1 MKKKRKDFTE
11 SPFDMADEEQAG
23 SRLENELKAAAE
35 TGLLELSAQ
44 MSDVLLKAARLA
56 KKDVAVGTRIGHDG
70 YEYCPVCN
78 GTVGQSA
85 FYCKHCGQKI
95 REGGMG

>member
-1 MKKKRKDFTE
+1 MKKKKINVDVLTE
-11 SPFDMADEEQAG
+11 TEDDDRG

>member
-1 MKKKRKDFTE
+1 MKKKKIDVDVLTE
-11 SPFDMADEEQAG
+11 TEDDDRG

-70 YEYCPVCN
+70 HEYCPVCG

-85 FYCKHCGQKI
+85 FYCKYCGQKI